1 MGNSSVASCMYTL
14 NANQQK
20 AMNNLVIGVDI
31 GGTHITA
38 CMVNTDTGQIIEGA
52 CVRAEIDPLQNK
64 EHIISSWAETIT
76 ACAKQHGSTI
86 DHIGIAM
93 PGPFDYEKGIS
104 LITGLHKYE
113 CLYGLNVKELLGES
127 LGIPSGNIR
136 MMNDATAYLAGEL
149 KVGAGQGCNY
159 VAGITLGTGLGS
171 AMYEDGFFHEGD
183 LWCFPFRE
191 SRAEEFLSSR
201 WFISEYAKRKKEK
214 VTGVKELASLAID
227 DVVARKLFEE
237 FGYTLG
243 EVLKNRFSDHF
254 PECIIIGGNI
264 AKAWHLFKPYCE
276 EVIRQRTDVCKLV
289 SAQLGENAA
298 LMGAAYLWEQKNL
311 SGDF

>member
-1 MGNSSVASCMYTL
+1 
-14 NANQQK
+14 
-20 AMNNLVIGVDI
+20 MNNLVTGVDI

-38 CMVNTDTGQIIEGA
+38 CVVDTDTGQLLKNTCTRGD
-52 CVRAEIDPLQNK
+52 VNPLQEK
-64 EHIISSWAETIT
+64 EHVLRSWAKTIA
-76 ACAKQHGSTI
+76 ACAKQNGNSI
-86 DHIGIAM
+86 DRVGIAM

-113 CLYGLNVKELLGES
+113 CLYGLNVKQLLAAE
-127 LGIPSGNIR
+127 LGISSNGIR

-149 KVGAGQGCNY
+149 KAGAGKGCNH

-171 AMYEDGFFHEGD
+171 AVYENGVFLDGD

-214 VTGVKELASLAID
+214 VTGVKELASIANENMA
-227 DVVARKLFEE
+227 ARKLFEE

-243 EVLKNRFSDHF
+243 EVLKDRFSDHF
-254 PECIIIGGNI
+254 PERIVIGGNI
-264 AKAWHLFKPYCE
+264 AKAWDMFKPFCE
-276 EVIRQRTDVCKLV
+276 EVLRQHAPACKLKP
-289 SAQLGENAA
+289 AQLGEKAA
-298 LMGAAYLWEQKNL
+298 LIGAAYLWEQ
-311 SGDF
+311 